1 MLTRRPKKSKNS
13 GCAGCTPKVEY
24 YQDYKEEGN
33 GKLSDIYFL
42 VRLINV
48 VFLWFSCREI
58 VELFLRLVVVL
69 IEGNSA
75 FSNLNLI

>member
-1 MLTRRPKKSKNS
+1 MRMRRPKTSKSN
-13 GCAGCTPKVEY
+13 GCDGFTQRDECCS
-24 YQDYKEEGN
+24 DCKEEGN
-33 GKLSDIYFL
+33 GKLNDIFL

>member
-1 MLTRRPKKSKNS
+1 ML
-13 GCAGCTPKVEY
+13 
-24 YQDYKEEGN
+24 
-33 GKLSDIYFL
+33 F
-42 VRLINV
+42 
-48 VFLWFSCREI
+48 FLWFSCREI